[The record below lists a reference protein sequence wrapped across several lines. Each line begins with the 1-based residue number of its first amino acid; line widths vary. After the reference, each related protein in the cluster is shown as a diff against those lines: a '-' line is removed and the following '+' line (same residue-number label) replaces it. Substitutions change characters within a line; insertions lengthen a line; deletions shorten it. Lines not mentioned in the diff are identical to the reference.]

1 MHKKGKIER
10 KRIIVL
16 GFEGK
21 NNKTENNYFSHFK
34 PKNDRYILKSF
45 SCGVTDPRNMIKSAK
60 EKRKDYDYKVKE
72 DLTFLFVDCDC
83 DESKRKLVD
92 ELQSKQ
98 EKGLIIIK
106 SNPCFELWFL
116 NHFCKTTKEF
126 KDSSEL
132 IRELNNHLPNYE
144 KNKDYYGVLKDKIE
158 IAIKNSKDQLEV
170 ANSKSFT
177 ETYKVISQTIE
188 PKD

>member
-1 MHKKGKIER
+1 MHKKWKIER

-21 NNKTENNYFSHFK
+21 NNKTESNYFSHFK
-34 PKNDRYILKSF
+34 PKSDRYILKSF

-83 DESKRKLVD
+83 DKSKSKLVD

-98 EKGLIIIK
+98 EKDLIIIK

-116 NHFCKTTKEF
+116 NHFCKTTKEY
-126 KDSSEL
+126 KNNNEL
-132 IRELNNHLPNYE
+132 IKDLHSYLQNYE
-144 KNKDYYGVLKDKIE
+144 KNKDYFLELKDKTN
-158 IAIKNSKDQLEV
+158 IAIGNSKYQLES
-170 ANSKSFT
+170 AHCGSYT
-177 ETYKVISQTIE
+177 ETYKIIDEQIII
-188 PKD
+188 K